1 VKIQDYSF
9 GKMVV
14 DGVEYRADLIVHNDG
29 VIPDWWRK
37 EGHRL
42 AVEDL
47 QDVIERLKPEVVVV
61 GKGRFGMMRVS
72 PEFEHYL
79 GEKGIELRAANTSR
93 AVQIFNELV
102 DSRRVLG
109 AFHLTC

>member
-1 VKIQDYSF
+1 MKIEDYGF

-29 VIPDWWRK
+29 VLPDWWRK

-47 QDVIERLKPEVVVV
+47 RDVIERVNPEVVVV
-61 GKGRFGMMRVS
+61 GKGRFGMMKIS
-72 PEFEHYL
+72 PEFERFL
-79 GEKGIELRAANTSR
+79 KERGVELRAANTGR
-93 AVQIFNELV
+93 AVEIFNELV
-102 DSRRVLG
+102 KSRRVVG

>member
-1 VKIQDYSF
+1 MKIQDYSF
-9 GKMVV
+9 GKMVI

-42 AVEDL
+42 AVGDL

-79 GEKGIELRAANTSR
+79 DEKGIELRAANTGR